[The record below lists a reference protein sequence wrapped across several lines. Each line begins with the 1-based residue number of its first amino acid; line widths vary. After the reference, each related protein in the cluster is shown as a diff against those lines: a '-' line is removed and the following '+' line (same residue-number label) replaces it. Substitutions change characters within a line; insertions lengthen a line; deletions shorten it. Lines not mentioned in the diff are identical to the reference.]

1 MPPRNDPNK
10 TRQLILEAALKCFA
24 RKGYLRTSMDDI
36 VAESGLSKGTL
47 YWHFENKSDLFNNLF
62 DLMMGDMVESFLQ
75 YELPEDAPASEQ
87 LRQLSLM
94 FGATVATDDR
104 ITEMPINL
112 MAEVWQVEEFAARYQ
127 EMLDQFAD
135 QISSII
141 ESGIEAGEFRQVD
154 VKRVTW
160 SILASYDGL
169 ILYYMEG
176 IMPDIEAHFETIV
189 DLFVEGLRKPGA

>member
-1 MPPRNDPNK
+1 MPPRSDPNQ
-10 TRQLILEAALKCFA
+10 TRQLILKSALRCFT

-47 YWHFENKSDLFNNLF
+47 YWHFKSKSDLFNNLF
-62 DLMMGDMVESFLQ
+62 DLLMGDMVESFLQ
-75 YELPEDAPASEQ
+75 FQVPDDLPASER

-94 FGATVATDDR
+94 FGTAIAADDR

-112 MAEVWQVEEFAARYQ
+112 MAEVWQVPEFAARYQ
-127 EMLDQFAD
+127 AMLDEFGGLVG
-135 QISSII
+135 SII

-160 SILASYDGL
+160 SILAAYDGL
-169 ILYYMEG
+169 ILYYMAG
-176 IMPDIEAHFETIV
+176 VMPDIEAHFETIT
-189 DLFVEGLRKPGA
+189 DLLIEGLRKPGA